1 MDIFLF
7 IASQLLNSIWNLA
20 TSYGSKTKIENLELL
35 ITKRLEYMNLYVS
48 HENEM
53 ESLQTIVQLLST
65 AALRQAVWH
74 LKKYIPFKFYNIF
87 FLFQPLKTLRL
98 WRCKIP
104 HHSFQG
110 FLPAFPNLLKLDFT
124 HGSARYPSLDHEL
137 RRVVDDQLLFLIGTH
152 CKNLE

>member
-1 MDIFLF
+1 MLTKSSGLQALLLTETWKMSRIQTLLISCVISLQKSFTHYLSYYFLNMDIFLF

-20 TSYGSKTKIENLELL
+20 TSYGSKTKIENHELL

-87 FLFQPLKTLRL
+87 CF
-98 WRCKIP
+98 I
-104 HHSFQG
+104 
-110 FLPAFPNLLKLDFT
+110 
-124 HGSARYPSLDHEL
+124 SAIENIEALAL
-137 RRVVDDQLLFLIGTH
+137 
-152 CKNLE
+152 